1 MRIVF
6 DTWQFVRIMVRI
18 EGSRRSDPAR
28 KKLWSAWSAD
38 WEKLDAELELLRESN
53 FDAFSAAMMDQE
65 VIFDPVDLSTV
76 ALVAAVAREV
86 VAEIKTAERGAK
98 GEAAND
104 LQFERAGM
112 NDLAQRLDKIHK
124 LSVKSAR

>member
-6 DTWQFVRIMVRI
+6 DTWQFVRIMVRL
-18 EGSRRSDPAR
+18 EETRRADPAR

-65 VIFDPVDLSTV
+65 VIFDPVDAPTLE
-76 ALVAAVAREV
+76 LVAAISREV
-86 VAEIKTAERGAK
+86 AAAIKSAERGAK
-98 GEAAND
+98 GEMLTD
-104 LQFERAGM
+104 LQYERTGLGG
-112 NDLAQRLDKIHK
+112 LAQRLEKLRK
-124 LSVKSAR
+124 LSAKSER